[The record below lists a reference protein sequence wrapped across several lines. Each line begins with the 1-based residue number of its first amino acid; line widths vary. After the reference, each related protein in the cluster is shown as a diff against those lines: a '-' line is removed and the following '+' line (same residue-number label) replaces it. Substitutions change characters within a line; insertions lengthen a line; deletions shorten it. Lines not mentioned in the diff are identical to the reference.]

1 MPYILVALSAW
12 ALSGLFYTSSLTM
25 PPAAYHMP
33 QILAVLVS
41 VLAVM
46 MVVDVFLYKRRKQ
59 SEEATDEA
67 TDATADNTAPYIG
80 GFFDGMNV
88 PRTAAFM
95 AMVVLYILLLESVGY
110 FIMTPLFLV
119 GTLSLLRG
127 TRPWI
132 IIVISVVA
140 PMIVYF
146 IFVTFLDLPMPMG
159 LMK

>member
-12 ALSGLFYTSSLTM
+12 ALSILFYTTSLTM

-33 QILAVLVS
+33 QILAVFVS
-41 VLAVM
+41 VLAVL
-46 MVVDVFLYKRRKQ
+46 MVADVFLFKRRKQ
-59 SEEATDEA
+59 NEEAA
-67 TDATADNTAPYIG
+67 DATVETKAPYIG

-88 PRTAAFM
+88 PRTGVFM

-110 FIMTPLFLV
+110 FIMTPLFLF

-132 IIVISVVA
+132 ILAISLVA
-140 PMIVYF
+140 PMIVYS